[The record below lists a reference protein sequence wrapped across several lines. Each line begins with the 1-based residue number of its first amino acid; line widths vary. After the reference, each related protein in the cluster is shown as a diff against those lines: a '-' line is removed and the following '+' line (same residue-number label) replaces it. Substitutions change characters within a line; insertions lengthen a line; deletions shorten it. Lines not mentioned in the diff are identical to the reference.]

1 MAKPTKIEQALFDVT
16 TIPSDSMELDVKID
30 VVSSD
35 IVSDDGSIGDSISS
49 IPVSSTDNTDKVSDE
64 KDAQISAP
72 IDDGEWIIETNYRGE
87 IVNSYPKARN
97 AGK

>member
-16 TIPSDSMELDVKID
+16 TIPSDSMEQID
-30 VVSSD
+30 
-35 IVSDDGSIGDSISS
+35 
-49 IPVSSTDNTDKVSDE
+49 
-64 KDAQISAP
+64 AP
-72 IDDGEWIIETNYRGE
+72 GVQADDGEWEIVTTIPGDSMEQTDAPAVQADDGEWEIETNYRGE